1 MNTKLLALF
10 LSGVFFSSTDVFSSS
25 INTTKPMEWIS
36 AFSDGV
42 RLNDQLSQTNTQSNV
57 MMDYSQQDAA
67 LYLDGSEVAFLSI
80 STSYLF

>member
-25 INTTKPMEWIS
+25 INATKPMEWIS

-57 MMDYSQQDAA
+57 MMDYAQQDAA
-67 LYLDGSEVAFLSI
+67 MYLDGSEVAFLSTSI
-80 STSYLF
+80 SYLF

>member
-10 LSGVFFSSTDVFSSS
+10 LSGVFFSSTSA
-25 INTTKPMEWIS
+25 TKPMEWIS

-57 MMDYSQQDAA
+57 MMDYAQQDAA